1 MRVIQ
6 LRQRG
11 AVAAERSAAQAERRQ
26 AWLAA
31 GGVLGALASSSCCIM
46 PLVLFSLGL
55 GGAWIGNLTALAPY
69 QPIFVAI
76 TLGFLGAGLY
86 LVYLPPKQACTE
98 GEACDRPLPSRI
110 VRVSLWLATVLVA
123 AALAFPYL
131 APTLLGT

>member
-31 GGVLGALASSSCCIM
+31 GGVLGALASSSCCIV

-55 GGAWIGNLTALAPY
+55 GGAWVGNLTALAPY

-76 TLGFLGAGLY
+76 TLVFLGTGFY
-86 LVYLPPKQACTE
+86 LVYLRPKRACAE
-98 GEACDRPLPSRI
+98 GKACARPLPSRI
-110 VRVSLWLATVLVA
+110 VRTSLWLATVLVA
-123 AALAFPYL
+123 TALAFPYI

>member
-1 MRVIQ
+1 MQVIQ

-31 GGVLGALASSSCCIM
+31 GGVLGALASSSCCIV

-76 TLGFLGAGLY
+76 TLVFLGTGFY
-86 LVYLPPKQACTE
+86 LVYLRPKRACAK
-98 GEACDRPLPSRI
+98 GEACARALPSRI
-110 VRVSLWLATVLVA
+110 VRTSLWLATVLVA
-123 AALAFPYL
+123 AALAFSYI

>member
-6 LRQRG
+6 QRQRG
-11 AVAAERSAAQAERRQ
+11 AVAAERSSAQAEGRQ

-31 GGVLGALASSSCCIM
+31 GGVLGALASSSCCIV

-69 QPIFVAI
+69 QPIFIAI
-76 TLGFLGAGLY
+76 TLVFLGNGFY
-86 LVYLPPKQACTE
+86 FVYLRPKRACAE
-98 GEACDRPLPSRI
+98 GEACALPLPSRI
-110 VRVSLWLATVLVA
+110 VRTSLWLATVLVA
-123 AALAFPYL
+123 AALAFPYV